1 MRYSE
6 KVMETVERLAVI
18 VIGNPGGRMN
28 IPVVYY
34 SRATA
39 YKADIIIDIL
49 FLKYPVHR
57 ALYVVCD

>member
-1 MRYSE
+1 
-6 KVMETVERLAVI
+6 METVERLAVI